1 MAKVAVVQGV
11 PRYVSALMKRTGL
24 EVEKKIAKKTYEV
37 FFVVSRAFG
46 ARHGNV
52 WGAKPHAK
60 IWTVLSRRA
69 GRTTIQSWSA

>member
-11 PRYVSALMKRTGL
+11 SRYVSALMKRTGL

-52 WGAKPHAK
+52 WGARPNTK
-60 IWTVLSRRA
+60 IWTVLYRRA
-69 GRTTIQSWSA
+69 GRVRNRILSA